1 MLMVNGEKVTNVLH
15 TILPFRTYRVC
26 REVGVSSL
34 CVCSCCSTPNTIPR
48 TTKTHS
54 LCGKAFPSRV
64 SHQNYTHTHRHTSYW
79 RRTYFIQRDIFRHT
93 YALWAFI
100 TMLCV
105 WLCSWCWGNIFMYKF
120 SKHTIHHRR
129 HRWSPPPLP
138 TPSSFKKW
146 TREKAKS

>member
-15 TILPFRTYRVC
+15 TILPFRTYRYS

-34 CVCSCCSTPNTIPR
+34 CVCVRVANWMQHTQHH
-48 TTKTHS
+48 TTHHTDSFALWKS
-54 LCGKAFPSRV
+54 ISQSRIAPKL
-64 SHQNYTHTHRHTSYW
+64 YTHRHTTYW

-105 WLCSWCWGNIFMYKF
+105 AVADAEVIYLCTNSAN
-120 SKHTIHHRR
+120 TIHHRR
-129 HRWSPPPLP
+129 HRWSPPLP
-138 TPSSFKKW
+138 TPSSF
-146 TREKAKS
+146 EK